1 MSQPATGTT
10 WNRGGYA
17 DIDPRLIA
25 RGGLQCVLV
34 RDNRGQAT
42 NISPFSTFSGD
53 FASATVGFSPFA
65 QDGELRDDLI
75 AAQLDNGQWVSNP
88 SSNEGFLAI
97 GSQTE
102 DGGAERNPTTS
113 SDDLRILQSNWPV
126 DTAITEKG
134 LSVNFKAVETY
145 KPLIHH
151 LEEEQPLCDPNGD
164 IILPDL
170 GTENYGHGAD
180 LDTSQVDRQLLL
192 VYGKVVAGLWLYHV
206 EGIPLCKLDTQAAKQ
221 RTKTSPD
228 VADLTFKG
236 LPDPYFMKP
245 SFKES
250 ALVPG
255 FNWTWVGGPA
265 WAAFGPS
272 GS

>member
-134 LSVNFKAVETY
+134 LTALRSLKSDRTALRPGSV
-145 KPLIHH
+145 
-151 LEEEQPLCDPNGD
+151 
-164 IILPDL
+164 
-170 GTENYGHGAD
+170 
-180 LDTSQVDRQLLL
+180 
-192 VYGKVVAGLWLYHV
+192 
-206 EGIPLCKLDTQAAKQ
+206 AA
-221 RTKTSPD
+221 
-228 VADLTFKG
+228 A
-236 LPDPYFMKP
+236 
-245 SFKES
+245 S
-250 ALVPG
+250 ALSSGLMPSQE
-255 FNWTWVGGPA
+255 NASLSTA
-265 WAAFGPS
+265 AASLERAAFS
-272 GS
+272 AAAR